1 MFFHAFGMF
10 IEKFI
15 CSKEWNKVA
24 LELKKKKKKDVVN
37 KRGEKKMQN
46 KKQFIYFIVMFWPN
60 HLGLLGAS
68 QCGWNS
74 GKGPNSVRQNP
85 NLTKNI

>member
-46 KKQFIYFIVMFWPN
+46 KKQFIYFIVMVLAKPSRSSRSFPMWME
-60 HLGLLGAS
+60 L
-68 QCGWNS
+68 
-74 GKGPNSVRQNP
+74 RQGS
-85 NLTKNI
+85 